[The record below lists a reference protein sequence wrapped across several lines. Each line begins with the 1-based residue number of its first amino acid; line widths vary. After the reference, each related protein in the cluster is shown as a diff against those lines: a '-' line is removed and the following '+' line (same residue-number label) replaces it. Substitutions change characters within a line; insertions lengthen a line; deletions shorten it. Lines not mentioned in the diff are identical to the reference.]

1 MTMKGVI
8 CLYVY
13 MGSFINE
20 HTNQIEVYVE
30 KLFDQWN
37 TIWKWKVYE
46 DGAQI

>member
-1 MTMKGVI
+1 MKGVI

-30 KLFDQWN
+30 KLFDQLISDMKYN
-37 TIWKWKVYE
+37 LKMESI
-46 DGAQI
+46 